1 MALYKDSKKPSAPT
15 SFDEESTML
24 LQIFVYLPYLFYIR
38 SMIFLKAE
46 VFIRLTDFY
55 LFIMIIKRQKII
67 LT

>member
-24 LQIFVYLPYLFYIR
+24 LLIFIYLPYLFYIR

-55 LFIMIIKRQKII
+55 LLIMIIKKQKIN